1 LLSDPT
7 GILNMSTM
15 TSKLGLGALFVV
27 AALGAAATGGY
38 FALRH
43 NADDLPGQPAVD
55 ATPVAPAVPAVDTP
69 TIEAPVAEPAKTVA
83 TPVAPKPAAAPGRP
97 PEPRTDVAPEPATP
111 VTTPPTTTAATPPVE
126 PPAVPVVATPPPA
139 AEPQAP
145 APAPPVRYDQVTIA
159 ADAVLGLRL
168 DSTLSSETAQVEDK
182 VNARLSRD
190 VMVEGRVALATGTKL
205 EGAVT
210 SVERGGKFKD
220 RPRIGFTFHTLV
232 LADNTRV
239 AIHTETIYREGDS
252 PTGQANAKIGGSGV
266 VGAILG
272 GLIGGKKGA
281 IVGSAVG
288 AAGGAAA
295 VASGDRKDVVVTSG
309 TPLTVRLVQPVS
321 ILIEREL

>member
-1 LLSDPT
+1 
-7 GILNMSTM
+7 M
-15 TSKLGLGALFVV
+15 TSKLAFMGLFAV

-38 FALRH
+38 LALRH
-43 NADDLPGQPAVD
+43 NAADLPAQVQPDTAQPA
-55 ATPVAPAVPAVDTP
+55 APAVPSAETPVTAPATSSTVSEAPRPAALPARPVTAPAMATTP
-69 TIEAPVAEPAKTVA
+69 TRSDPTPEVAPAITPAAPAPPVTPPAEPV
-83 TPVAPKPAAAPGRP
+83 PAAVP
-97 PEPRTDVAPEPATP
+97 PPVDPQTPATP
-111 VTTPPTTTAATPPVE
+111 
-126 PPAVPVVATPPPA
+126 PA
-139 AEPQAP
+139 A
-145 APAPPVRYDQVTIA
+145 PVRYDQVTIA

-168 DSTLSSETAQVEDK
+168 DSTLSSETARVEDK

-190 VMVEGRVALATGTKL
+190 VMVDGRVALTAGARL
-205 EGAVT
+205 EGTVT

-220 RPRIGFTFHTLV
+220 RPRLGFTFHTLV

-295 VASGDRKDVVVTSG
+295 VASGDRQEVVVTAG
-309 TPLTVRLVQPVS
+309 TPLTVRLTQPVA
-321 ILIEREL
+321 ILIERDYE